1 MFAIN
6 CEKPPLEYF
15 GWDTTL
21 LRIVDLVLQY
31 DTCTSHWQT
40 SIQCLKDTFMVTKN
54 YTLAYLV
61 IVTSSAIDLFSS
73 VYYAILIS
81 VVKSFPFVA
90 VWPSDFLP
98 TFSVSIQIRSSWG
111 AQQ

>member
-1 MFAIN
+1 
-6 CEKPPLEYF
+6 
-15 GWDTTL
+15 
-21 LRIVDLVLQY
+21 
-31 DTCTSHWQT
+31 
-40 SIQCLKDTFMVTKN
+40 MVTKN

-90 VWPSDFLP
+90 V
-98 TFSVSIQIRSSWG
+98 
-111 AQQ
+111 